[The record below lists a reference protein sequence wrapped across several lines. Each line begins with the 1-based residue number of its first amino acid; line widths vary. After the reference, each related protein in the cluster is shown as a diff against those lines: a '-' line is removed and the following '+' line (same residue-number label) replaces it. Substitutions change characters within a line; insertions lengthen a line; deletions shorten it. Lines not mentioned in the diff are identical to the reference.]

1 VPFAR
6 CCGKKVR
13 NGPFVNALAE
23 LKRFASLTGNLCGG
37 PAPKRESNQ
46 WQPIA
51 KRL

>member
-1 VPFAR
+1 MSRRKGEITRAPT
-6 CCGKKVR
+6 
-13 NGPFVNALAE
+13 LTE